1 MAAIVQ
7 QRAESDSS
15 DFELQREVRLSDTGG
30 GENERESCECKRVKC
45 VIYSFMSFSTDYPTT

>member
-15 DFELQREVRLSDTGG
+15 NFELQREVRLSDTGG
-30 GENERESCECKRVKC
+30 EVRTKERVANVRGSNVLS
-45 VIYSFMSFSTDYPTT
+45 ILS